1 MMRSRALII
10 PALLAVAVV
19 AIAGCATSAK
29 KKKPELPAPPESIA
43 RVEDAVKE
51 AKEAVRA
58 NPNDARNQYCL
69 GNALFDA
76 ERYNEARAAYE
87 AAIKLAPDH
96 ESAHCNLGLCLKRL
110 GLQQE
115 AVSEYRQA
123 LSLDPNDATAQFNLV
138 SVLEG
143 LGDFEGAVKELEP
156 LAAKQSQD
164 VQVLAHLGNALYQVK
179 RYPEAASVF
188 EKVLHLD
195 PGRASHYYNLGL
207 CHFSMNNW
215 DAALAAWLTAFA
227 HDEKDGPTNK
237 GLAVVYWKRKDYK
250 QAWETV
256 ARCQALG
263 VALDPDFIAAL
274 QQDSGQKGP

>member
-1 MMRSRALII
+1 MMQPRTLIS

-19 AIAGCATSAK
+19 AMAGCATSARK
-29 KKKPELPAPPESIA
+29 KQETPAPPESVA
-43 RVEDAVKE
+43 RVQDALKE
-51 AKEAVRA
+51 ASEAVRA

-69 GNALFDA
+69 GNALFDV
-76 ERYNEARAAYE
+76 ERYDEARAAYE

-110 GLQQE
+110 GLHKE
-115 AVSEYRQA
+115 AVAEYRKA
-123 LSLDPNDATAQFNLV
+123 VSLDPNDTTAQFNLV
-138 SVLEG
+138 SALEV
-143 LGDFEGAVKELEP
+143 LGDFEGAAKELEP
-156 LAAKQSQD
+156 LAAKQPQD
-164 VQVLAHLGNALYQVK
+164 VQTLAHLGNALYQIG

-195 PGRASHYYNLGL
+195 PGRATHYYNFGL

-250 QAWETV
+250 QAWQAV

-263 VALDPDFIAAL
+263 IALDPDFIAAL
-274 QQDSGQKGP
+274 QQDSGQKSP